1 MTSSLRYSTWPYF
14 QVYRRIDPEKN
25 ASWWTDIY
33 TIVNDELKKLVDDVR
48 TTNSRES
55 VHNSVQKDVIKIFKV
70 FFFTFSIFYL
80 FCWMISSVIF
90 HLSSTTFAFFY
101 YVSFFIWKII
111 AQILYIINFL
121 VLHLPIF
128 VLSSTFSFP
137 KFCFYYLFSN
147 MHIFLWIIFSIF
159 ILFLFFTI
167 FQFLDKGFMN
177 IILSK
182 SG

>member
-111 AQILYIINFL
+111 AQILYIINF
-121 VLHLPIF
+121 
-128 VLSSTFSFP
+128 FSFTSTNICAFFYFFLP
-137 KFCFYYLFSN
+137 KILLLLLVFKYAHLFVNYIFNFYF
-147 MHIFLWIIFSIF
+147 IF
-159 ILFLFFTI
+159 ILYYIPI
-167 FQFLDKGFMN
+167 FG
-177 IILSK
+177 
-182 SG
+182 